1 MQCECGGHYE
11 PFCNRCEARRWISV
25 VDKIPEFN
33 KKVLAYDT
41 QRIYIAYRALEN
53 EYNEH
58 WVIGEQEDCIPYWAI
73 TSAVTH
79 WMPLPKVPDG
89 VD

>member
-1 MQCECGGHYE
+1 MVKKMI
-11 PFCNRCEARRWISV
+11 WIRV
-25 VDKIPEFN
+25 EDGLPDPEV
-33 KKVLAYDT
+33 KVLAYDT
-41 QRIYIAYRALEN
+41 QRIYIAFRRKEE

-58 WVIGEQEDCIPYWAI
+58 WVICQDLDYCEWGI

-79 WMPLPKVPDG
+79 WMPYPEKPVHWLTLIPLPEGPDE

>member
-25 VDKIPEFN
+25 KDKLPVETEDVGFTWDGISISNEDF
-33 KKVLAYDT
+33 YDHKR
-41 QRIYIAYRALEN
+41 QKWMMIDYEN
-53 EYNEH
+53 RDFVESPLP
-58 WVIGEQEDCIPYWAI
+58 I
-73 TSAVTH
+73 SH
-79 WMPLPKVPDG
+79 WMPLPKIPDE